1 MSNVGSDWRALEL
14 MLQDEYPDAM
24 EGHQGA
30 GICGD
35 LASVLV
41 IVLINTLCT
50 LLSAS
55 SEVAYKWGVQGSP
68 FHMQGGVLA
77 LFGLFLFFVPW
88 KKKRINI

>member
-30 GICGD
+30 GIRGD

-55 SEVAYKWGVQGSP
+55 SEVAYVNGVFKDP
-68 FHMQGGVLA
+68 
-77 LFGLFLFFVPW
+77 LFLCKVECLHCSECFCFLCLG
-88 KKKRINI
+88 KRKV

>member
-1 MSNVGSDWRALEL
+1 MSNVGSDWRTLEL

-55 SEVAYKWGVQGSP
+55 SEVAYVNGVFKDP
-68 FHMQGGVLA
+68 
-77 LFGLFLFFVPW
+77 LFICKVGCLHCLDCFCFLCLG
-88 KKKRINI
+88 KRKE